1 MYDSD
6 RRSFVFIFS
15 LSSSSAA
22 AVVDCVVGVVSV
34 VVAVEEESNKCDG
47 DDHLLMCDARV
58 DVVDVVGD
66 VVV

>member
-1 MYDSD
+1 MYDSE

-22 AVVDCVVGVVSV
+22 DVDCVVGVVSA
-34 VVAVEEESNKCDG
+34 VVAVEEESNKCDDG

-58 DVVDVVGD
+58 DVDIVGD

>member
-1 MYDSD
+1 MYDSE

-15 LSSSSAA
+15 LSSSAA
-22 AVVDCVVGVVSV
+22 ADVDCVVGVVSA

-58 DVVDVVGD
+58 DVDVVGD

>member
-1 MYDSD
+1 MYDSE

-22 AVVDCVVGVVSV
+22 DVDCVVGVVSA

-58 DVVDVVGD
+58 DVDVVGD

>member
-15 LSSSSAA
+15 LSSSSA
-22 AVVDCVVGVVSV
+22 VDCVVGVLA
-34 VVAVEEESNKCDG
+34 VAVEEESNKCDDG

-58 DVVDVVGD
+58 DVDIVGD

>member
-1 MYDSD
+1 MYDSE

-15 LSSSSAA
+15 LSSSAA
-22 AVVDCVVGVVSV
+22 VDCVVGVVSA
-34 VVAVEEESNKCDG
+34 VVAVEEESNKCDDG

-58 DVVDVVGD
+58 DVDVVGD

>member
-1 MYDSD
+1 MYDSE

-22 AVVDCVVGVVSV
+22 AVDCVVGVSAV
-34 VVAVEEESNKCDG
+34 VVAVEDESNKCDG

-58 DVVDVVGD
+58 DVDVVGD

>member
-1 MYDSD
+1 MYDSE

-15 LSSSSAA
+15 LSSSAAA
-22 AVVDCVVGVVSV
+22 AVDCTVVGVVSA
-34 VVAVEEESNKCDG
+34 VVAVEGEESNKCDG

-58 DVVDVVGD
+58 DVDVVGD

>member
-15 LSSSSAA
+15 SSADIDD
-22 AVVDCVVGVVSV
+22 VDCVVGVESA
-34 VVAVEEESNKCDG
+34 VAVEEESNKCD

-58 DVVDVVGD
+58 DVDVVGD
-66 VVV
+66 GVV